1 MNLKYLETFVVS
13 GLTVTGISYFGNSV
27 NPALGGI
34 LSGIP
39 ISIPAMLTIASVSNQ
54 KDFILHASIMVALL
68 TFVTFL
74 CWYVYTKWNWKNTH
88 AVGFSMVIWFIG
100 AFLYYFFDIKQKQG

>member
-1 MNLKYLETFVVS
+1 MNLKYLETFIVS

-54 KDFILHASIMVALL
+54 KDD
-68 TFVTFL
+68 
-74 CWYVYTKWNWKNTH
+74 
-88 AVGFSMVIWFIG
+88 
-100 AFLYYFFDIKQKQG
+100 FDIIERILWRLFLV